1 MIPRGL
7 PAFSETLLHPKFS
20 QHVRPPRR
28 PAAPCRRRPPRRRPP
43 LLGRAPDDPLRPV
56 PVRQDHDGRGTYA
69 ACFAPLARPPNY
81 HTERVTRALVR
92 WRQVRAWVN
101 ESDIPETLR
110 ATPGV
115 QDVQFSFC
123 PGEGWLAARYI
134 FDDLDDL
141 RASFEA
147 EAFTSAEAK
156 VTAHPLYDASREPHI
171 FKGFF
176 LPEV

>member
-1 MIPRGL
+1 MFGRLAVLPRRAAG
-7 PAFSETLLHPKFS
+7 
-20 QHVRPPRR
+20 VRP
-28 PAAPCRRRPPRRRPP
+28 A
-43 LLGRAPDDPLRPV
+43 G
-56 PVRQDHDGRGTYA
+56 VRLFSD
-69 ACFAPLARPPNY
+69 ARPMTRFDQYPFDKTKMDEVRTCFDRAAGFPGLTSSQLP
-81 HTERVTRALVR
+81 HRKRVTRALVR